1 MWSEFMTA
9 IAEGRPGSA
18 DFSDGVRDNA
28 VIDAL
33 YAAATSGIRTAVVV
47 PAGL

>member
-1 MWSEFMTA
+1 MWAEFLGA

-18 DFSDGVRDNA
+18 NFHDGVRDSA

-33 YAAATSGIRTAVVV
+33 YAAAAHGTWTPVTV
-47 PAGL
+47 PARL